1 MSNKA
6 TEHVKANRVP
16 YLAALIIPFIPL
28 LLSVVNTR
36 AYTDNTMAIHELIA
50 GQRMTGLEAK
60 VDLGLELQLAR
71 EIHGIL
77 LDRCLHDITNFNRQ
91 LERLQVAYRDLTGSR
106 YVLNCGAIT

>member
-6 TEHVKANRVP
+6 TEHVKEHKVP

-28 LLSVVNTR
+28 ILSVVNTR
-36 AYTDNTMAIHELIA
+36 AYTDNTMALHELVA
-50 GQRMTGLEAK
+50 EQRMTGLEAK

-77 LDRCLHDITNFNRQ
+77 LDRCLRNITSFDRQ

-106 YVLNCGAIT
+106 YALDCGTVS